1 MKILRMEA
9 RTNKQAQT
17 IDRLSAELD
26 SLVSDPQSEV
36 AKENSKLKYQISQL
50 QKAIAEE
57 RANLKPLKG
66 ISILSFK
73 ELTILVEMSASILD
87 SLVSLF
93 TVAIAG
99 AFPNVPFIKA
109 AVNPTSPKQ
118 EKFGDYQCNSS
129 MQIAGMLKGN
139 SYRKNLIFLPSKMLA
154 RK

>member
-1 MKILRMEA
+1 M
-9 RTNKQAQT
+9 T
-17 IDRLSAELD
+17 
-26 SLVSDPQSEV
+26 
-36 AKENSKLKYQISQL
+36 
-50 QKAIAEE
+50 
-57 RANLKPLKG
+57 
-66 ISILSFK
+66 
-73 ELTILVEMSASILD
+73 ASILD

-139 SYRKNLIFLPSKMLA
+139 SYRKNLFFLSSKMPV
-154 RK
+154 RKSLQEMSLKRSSKTSPQMTLSRRPLSPGLVLSTSSSAKNT